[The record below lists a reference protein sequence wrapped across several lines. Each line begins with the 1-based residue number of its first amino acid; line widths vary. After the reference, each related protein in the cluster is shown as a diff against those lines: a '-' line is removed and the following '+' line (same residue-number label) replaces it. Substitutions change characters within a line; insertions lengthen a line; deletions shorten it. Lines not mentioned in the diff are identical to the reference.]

1 MVYGDKITKAVTLS
15 QKLWHQQFW
24 SKIGKIGNQW
34 IVTFDLISNSIPDF
48 LKLGC
53 MSISNKQD
61 KYIYLYIMHKFHKL
75 QILLIHFTLVPS

>member
-1 MVYGDKITKAVTLS
+1 MVYGHKITKAVKLS

-34 IVTFDLISNSIPDF
+34 ILIFDLISNSIPDF
-48 LKLGC
+48 WKLGC

-61 KYIYLYIMHKFHKL
+61 KYIY
-75 QILLIHFTLVPS
+75 